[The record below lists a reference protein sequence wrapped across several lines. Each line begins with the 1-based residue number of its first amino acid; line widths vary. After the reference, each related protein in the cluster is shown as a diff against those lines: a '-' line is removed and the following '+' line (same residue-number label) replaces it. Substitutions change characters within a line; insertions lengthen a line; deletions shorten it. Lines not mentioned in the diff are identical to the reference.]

1 MPPSNANAEQQ
12 LFLRLLAP
20 ELADDPEAFVMFVF
34 PWGQPGTPLEHY
46 HGPREWQ
53 RNVMRAIRD
62 HIKHNRGKLDLGLL
76 PQMLQLAI
84 ASGRGPGKSA
94 LLGMLTYWF
103 ISTRIGGTVLVSA
116 NNEPQLK
123 HTTWGELAK
132 WHAMAINKHWFELGA
147 LSLEPA
153 KWFGELVEKQL
164 KKGIKYYRVQAKL
177 WSEENP
183 SGYAGPHNPEG
194 MMVIFDEASGIPS
207 SIWSVA
213 KGFFTEPTVNRFW
226 LCFSNPRNPDGA
238 FFECFHRNR
247 DDWLTY
253 QIDARTVK
261 ENDPKIYEDIIRQ
274 YGADSREAK
283 IEVYGQFPD
292 QGDRQFIS
300 REAVATAATRELPTR
315 DDGAPLVMGCDI
327 ARYGDDSTVVYFR
340 KGRDARSIQPVKW
353 KSMDLV
359 FSAGRIGE
367 LIDKHKP
374 DAVCIDGGGVGGGVV
389 DILKSRN
396 YHVHEIQFGSKSGD
410 DRYANKRTEIWAN
423 MRDDM
428 GSLAIP
434 DDEELKQD
442 LLGPQYKFARNG
454 DQIMLE
460 SKEEMKSRGR
470 HSPDLADAL
479 ALTYAVK
486 VARNDTRTSRNNPTR
501 RRAMATGI
509 DYDFFNRDA

>member
-1 MPPSNANAEQQ
+1 MASNADQQ
-12 LFLRLLAP
+12 LFLKILSP
-20 ELADDPEAFVMFVF
+20 EIADDPEAFCLFAF
-34 PWGQPGTPLEHY
+34 PWEQAGTPLQHVS
-46 HGPREWQ
+46 GPREWQ
-53 RNVMRAIRD
+53 RKVLRDIKEHLAQNRAKVAID
-62 HIKHNRGKLDLGLL
+62 LL
-76 PQMLQLAI
+76 PQMLQIAI

-94 LLGMLTYWF
+94 LLGMIAYWF

-132 WHAMAINKHWFELGA
+132 WHAMAINKHWFDLGA
-147 LSLEPA
+147 LSLEPQ
-153 KWFGELVEKQL
+153 KWFAELVERQL
-164 KKGIKYYRVQAKL
+164 KKGTKYYRVQAKL

-207 SIWSVA
+207 PIWSVA

-247 DDWLTY
+247 DDWKTY

-300 REAVATAATRELPTR
+300 RDAVNTAATRELPPE
-315 DDGAPLVMGCDI
+315 DAGSPLIMGCDI
-327 ARYGDDSTVVYFR
+327 ARYGDDNTVVYFR
-340 KGRDARSIQPVKW
+340 KGRDARSIQPIKW
-353 KSMDLV
+353 RSMDLV
-359 FSAGRIGE
+359 YSAGRIAE
-367 LIDKHKP
+367 LIDKYRP
-374 DAVCIDGGGVGGGVV
+374 DAVAIDGGGVGGGVV
-389 DILKSRN
+389 DMLKARN
-396 YHVHEIQFGSKSGD
+396 YRVHEVQFGSKSDD
-410 DRYANKRTEIWAN
+410 DRYANKRTEIWGR

-428 GSLAIP
+428 GAVAIP
-434 DDEELKQD
+434 DDDELKQD
-442 LLGPQYKFARNG
+442 LLGPMYKFARNG

-470 HSPDLADAL
+470 HSPDLGDAL
-479 ALTYAVK
+479 ALTYAVR
-486 VARNDTRTSRNNPTR
+486 VARNDTRVSRNSTGRKTR
-501 RRAMATGI
+501 VARDV
-509 DYDFFNRDA
+509 DYEFFSQ